1 MYLENITYISLGSFP
16 VHPKYSNPII
26 LAKLINA
33 NSSGEGPVYS
43 VIALTTMEGPV
54 YLDYNNWLWFKS
66 IGSSLF
72 SIFLLSFYYTFSIK
86 TVWQRESNKK
96 TWNTFS

>member
-1 MYLENITYISLGSFP
+1 MENITYISLGSFP
-16 VHPKYSNPII
+16 VLPTYSNPII

-43 VIALTTMEGPV
+43 VLDLTTMEGPV
-54 YLDYNNWLWFKS
+54 YSDYNNWLWFKS

>member
-33 NSSGEGPVYS
+33 KSSGEGPVYS

-54 YLDYNNWLWFKS
+54 YLDYNN
-66 IGSSLF
+66 
-72 SIFLLSFYYTFSIK
+72 
-86 TVWQRESNKK
+86 
-96 TWNTFS
+96 